1 MNKIKIAFTGH
12 RRLGY
17 AQVESMLNKIHAEFP
32 DSVWITG
39 GAIGL
44 DSHAA
49 KYAMLHGIELWL
61 ILPFSP
67 AVMTARWNAQQKSF
81 LEASIKYASKFT
93 VLSPVY
99 NVRVYQDRNIRMV
112 DLSDMLAAF
121 WDGSRGG
128 TANCV
133 GYASFI
139 GHRIEMCLREGASA
153 SFTQST
159 PADSNCDACSMIGGE
174 TPTSSSSYRE
184 VHGDIFTTEA
194 EAIVNT
200 VNCVGAMGRGIALE
214 FKKRYPDL
222 YAAYR
227 QACAR
232 KEIKPGHV
240 WVYQAKDRIIFN
252 AAVKDDWRN
261 ASRIVWIES
270 CLNELIGLCRSM
282 NVQSIALPWMGAMNG
297 WIPVEQVKAT
307 TRRIMS
313 GITDIDITVY
323 EIKRH

>member
-1 MNKIKIAFTGH
+1 MNNKIKIAFTGH

-17 AQVESMLNKIHAEFP
+17 AQVESMLNKIHTEFP
-32 DSVWITG
+32 DSIWIAG

-61 ILPFSP
+61 ILPFPP
-67 AVMTARWNAQQKSF
+67 AVMTAKWNNQQRAF
-81 LEASIKYASKFT
+81 LDASIKYASKLSI
-93 VLSPVY
+93 LSPTY
-99 NVRVYQDRNIRMV
+99 NVRIYQDRNIRMV

-121 WDGSRGG
+121 WDGSKGG

-133 GYASFI
+133 GYARSI

-153 SFTQST
+153 S
-159 PADSNCDACSMIGGE
+159 
-174 TPTSSSSYRE
+174 SSSYRE
-184 VHGDIFTTEA
+184 VYGDIFTSNA
-194 EAIVNT
+194 KAIVNT

-222 YAAYR
+222 YASYR

-240 WVYQAKDRIIFN
+240 WVY
-252 AAVKDDWRN
+252 
-261 ASRIVWIES
+261 
-270 CLNELIGLCRSM
+270 
-282 NVQSIALPWMGAMNG
+282 
-297 WIPVEQVKAT
+297 
-307 TRRIMS
+307 
-313 GITDIDITVY
+313 
-323 EIKRH
+323 